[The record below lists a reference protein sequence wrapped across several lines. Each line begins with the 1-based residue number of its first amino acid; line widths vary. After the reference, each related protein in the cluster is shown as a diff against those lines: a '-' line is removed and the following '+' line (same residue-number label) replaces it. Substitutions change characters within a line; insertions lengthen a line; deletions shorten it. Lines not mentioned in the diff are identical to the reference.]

1 MELAISKFDNEVQQ
15 KIIEKMNKE
24 YLSTGKYIKDQM
36 SVSPKILSSAILSG
50 GVVGTAASSVMS
62 SSLFIIGNEIN
73 PATLMTIGA
82 GKGSAVIGAGGKI
95 ASHASF
101 IPAAGAIVPVVAP
114 LMAVHAL
121 SSVAMLHQLST
132 MDKKLDAIKGSID
145 KMMARLEVTN
155 LAELFT
161 AVRIVDE
168 IYSQLEQS
176 GYVSTDMLIR
186 LALAE
191 RDAIKLFMRYEM
203 LENANTTDE
212 VVNNFDS
219 CDTYCTML
227 ASFLNLRVKY
237 LRLRVDIQENPQFIH
252 RSSENLTELLGN
264 NISLWDKLLN
274 KSDKMKNEIEKL
286 DEKVKNANFLKK
298 FTRTAEKELSQKKD
312 KYTEF
317 MENERVILKDFHSLI
332 DTAKQMNETK
342 NTQIFPTLI
351 YWRDNEGEHC
361 IATQEQVLDIA
372 A

>member
-1 MELAISKFDNEVQQ
+1 
-15 KIIEKMNKE
+15 
-24 YLSTGKYIKDQM
+24 
-36 SVSPKILSSAILSG
+36 LSG

-62 SSLFIIGNEIN
+62 SSLFIATAN

-82 GKGSAVIGAGGKI
+82 GKSTAVLGAGGI
-95 ASHASF
+95 LSHAPF
-101 IPAAGAIVPVVAP
+101 IPAVGAIVPVVAP
-114 LMAVHAL
+114 LMAVQAL

-145 KMMARLEVTN
+145 KMMARLEVTT

-168 IYSQLEQS
+168 IYLQLEQS

-191 RDAIKLFMRYEM
+191 RDAIKLYMRYEM
-203 LENANTTDE
+203 LENTDTTDE
-212 VVNNFDS
+212 VANDFDS
-219 CDTYCTML
+219 CYTYCTML

-252 RSSENLTELLGN
+252 RSSKNLTKLLGN
-264 NISLWDKLLN
+264 NINLWDKLLH

-286 DEKVKNANFLKK
+286 GTEVKNANFLQK
-298 FTRTAEKELSQKKD
+298 FTGTTEKELSQKKD
-312 KYTEF
+312 KYTAF
-317 MENERVILKDFHSLI
+317 MEKERVILKDFHSLI
-332 DTAKQMNETK
+332 DTAKQMNEMK

-361 IATQEQVLDIA
+361 IATQEQMLDIA